1 MSVWP
6 GVAGSGLPLLASMRS
21 AAVLIGVISV
31 SWLLSGLG
39 SGVGLLTEAV
49 DVYKRQKLSLACA
62 LAHHPRLLILDE
74 ATSGLDPVVRSE
86 MLDLFLEFIQDDS
99 RGILM
104 LSLIHI

>member
-49 DVYKRQKLSLACA
+49 LTTVPAA
-62 LAHHPRLLILDE
+62 EGFTWPRSHMVR
-74 ATSGLDPVVRSE
+74 AAPAGSVPKAVDPV
-86 MLDLFLEFIQDDS
+86 Q
-99 RGILM
+99 G
-104 LSLIHI
+104 